1 MSQSFTA
8 NCMACFSYLNRTY
21 PQIACPIESALVSVD
36 RIYQGVKNTQQ
47 YSTSARMMV
56 VYTMIRFL
64 INGYQV
70 SRQKVLQNF
79 IELCGNL
86 RDSELYKIQN
96 SFKINNFK
104 FEFKF
109 KSKSSN
115 FKFSNFK
122 FNRIQILSFKFK
134 QV

>member
-1 MSQSFTA
+1 
-8 NCMACFSYLNRTY
+8 
-21 PQIACPIESALVSVD
+21 
-36 RIYQGVKNTQQ
+36 
-47 YSTSARMMV
+47 MMV
-56 VYTMIRFL
+56 VYTMIRFF
-64 INGYQV
+64 IYGYQV
-70 SRQKVLQNF
+70 SLQKVLQNF
-79 IELCGNL
+79 IELCGSL

-122 FNRIQILSFKFK
+122 FNIIQILSFKFN